1 MCRPPAAEIRGM
13 KVHRVPGFGTEEGAM
28 SGTQRL
34 QEMEFE
40 LALTGNLEEIY
51 GLRVRADGDQLNR
64 RRSGYTTLCF
74 GYQYESGGA
83 SSARVRVEIEGR
95 RRPAYRFEVD
105 LANPDAV
112 ESAASDCEA
121 LALGI
126 RSYLDEHPASLEAAD
141 TRRREDD

>member
-1 MCRPPAAEIRGM
+1 
-13 KVHRVPGFGTEEGAM
+13 M

-51 GLRVRADGDQLNR
+51 GLRVRADGDPLNR
-64 RRSGYTTLCF
+64 RRAGYTTLCF
-74 GYQYESGGA
+74 GYQYDEGA
-83 SSARVRVEIEGR
+83 SSSARVRVEIEGR
-95 RRPAYRFEVD
+95 KRPAFRFEVD

-112 ESAASDCEA
+112 EKVASDCEA

-126 RSYLDEHPASLEAAD
+126 RSYLEDHPAATPAEQQQA
-141 TRRREDD
+141 RRREDD

>member
-1 MCRPPAAEIRGM
+1 
-13 KVHRVPGFGTEEGAM
+13 M

-51 GLRVRADGDQLNR
+51 GLKVRADGDPLNR
-64 RRSGYTTLCF
+64 RRAGYTTLCF
-74 GYQYESGGA
+74 GYQYEEQDP

-95 RRPAYRFEVD
+95 RRPAFRFEVD

-112 ESAASDCEA
+112 EKAASDCEA

-126 RSYLDEHPASLEAAD
+126 RSYLEDHPASVEQHD
-141 TRRREDD
+141 ERRREDD

>member
-1 MCRPPAAEIRGM
+1 
-13 KVHRVPGFGTEEGAM
+13 M

-51 GLRVRADGDQLNR
+51 GLRVRADGDPLNR
-64 RRSGYTTLCF
+64 RRAGYTTLCF
-74 GYQYESGGA
+74 GYQYDEGD

-95 RRPAYRFEVD
+95 RRPAFRFEVD

-112 ESAASDCEA
+112 EKVASDCEA

-126 RSYLDEHPASLEAAD
+126 RSYLEDHPEAAAPAEQQQA
-141 TRRREDD
+141 RRREDD

>member
-1 MCRPPAAEIRGM
+1 
-13 KVHRVPGFGTEEGAM
+13 M

-51 GLRVRADGDQLNR
+51 GLRVRADGDPLNR
-64 RRSGYTTLCF
+64 RRAGYTTLCF
-74 GYQYESGGA
+74 GYQYEESHSA
-83 SSARVRVEIEGR
+83 SARVRVEIEGR
-95 RRPAYRFEVD
+95 KRPAFRFEVD

-112 ESAASDCEA
+112 EKAASDCEA

-126 RSYLDEHPASLEAAD
+126 RSYLEDHPVAAEQQPA
-141 TRRREDD
+141 RRREDD

>member
-1 MCRPPAAEIRGM
+1 
-13 KVHRVPGFGTEEGAM
+13 M

-51 GLRVRADGDQLNR
+51 GLRVRADGDPLNR

-74 GYQYESGGA
+74 GYQYEAGDLSN
-83 SSARVRVEIEGR
+83 ARVRVEIEGR
-95 RRPAYRFEVD
+95 KRPAFRFEVD
-105 LANPDAV
+105 LANPEAV
-112 ESAASDCEA
+112 EKVAADCEA

-126 RSYLDEHPASLEAAD
+126 RSYLEDQPAAGESSQE
-141 TRRREDD
+141 RRREDD